1 MCSRFIGRRLPS
13 HASTDYSSEISGR
26 RASLSYDSEVPVS
39 AVGLN
44 HHLAPTERLA
54 VVSKVA
60 ADVQAELAASSLTG
74 HIVLSTCNRFEIYF
88 DSDSFHAGL
97 ETVLASIRGALP
109 FEQRELVDHFEV
121 YAGQAAVQHL
131 LEVACGLDSMVIGEA
146 EVIGQV
152 RDALKDGEAQ
162 AGASLRRLFN
172 AALTTAKAVTSRTD
186 LGAAGRSI
194 AQVGLDLISSRHF
207 GLAAARVLIVG
218 TGRYAAVVV
227 AALNRLGC
235 ADIEVYSESGRATTF
250 AATHPVRPVPEGDLL
265 ASISTAQ
272 VLVTCRGGGQADS
285 PLITAELLALA
296 RGTDSVLPIL
306 DLSLHGDVEAGAGEL
321 LNVDLIDLDEIGAH
335 APAEQTAAIIA
346 ARNLVT
352 RGVDTYLH
360 LEQGRAA
367 SPAVTAI
374 RAHVS
379 QFIEREIESAA
390 RRYDPAT
397 AAAVAHSLRRV
408 SNALL
413 HTPSLRAAE
422 FARSGDL
429 ADYSQALHTLFGIEV
444 EAKA

>member
-1 MCSRFIGRRLPS
+1 M
-13 HASTDYSSEISGR
+13 
-26 RASLSYDSEVPVS
+26 PVS

-44 HHLAPTERLA
+44 HHLAPTEQLA
-54 VVSKVA
+54 VVSKAA
-60 ADVQAELAASSLTG
+60 ADIQGRLAASGLSG
-74 HIVLSTCNRFEIYF
+74 HILLSTCNRFEVYF
-88 DSDSFHAGL
+88 DSDGFHSGL
-97 ETVLASIRGALP
+97 DTVLEAIQAALP
-109 FEQRELVDHFEV
+109 AEQRGILDQFEV
-121 YAGQAAVQHL
+121 YASQAAVQHL
-131 LEVACGLDSMVIGEA
+131 LEVASGLDSMVIGEA

-152 RDALKDGEAQ
+152 RDALKEGEAQ
-162 AGASLRRLFN
+162 ASAALIRLFN
-172 AALTTAKAVTSRTD
+172 AALTTAKAVSSRTD

-194 AQVGLDLISSRHF
+194 AQVGLDLIGSRHF
-207 GLAAARVLIVG
+207 DLAGTRVLIVG

-227 AALNRLGC
+227 AALTRLGC
-235 ADIEVYSESGRATTF
+235 SDIQVHSESGRAEAF
-250 AATHPVRPVPEGDLL
+250 AATHPVQPVPEGELGSAL
-265 ASISTAQ
+265 AGTQ
-272 VLVTCRGGGQADS
+272 VLVTCRGGGQAAA
-285 PLITAELLALA
+285 PVITAELIAATREAAPL
-296 RGTDSVLPIL
+296 LPIL
-306 DLSLHGDVEAGAGEL
+306 DLSLNGDVAAGAGEL

-390 RRYDPAT
+390 RRHDPET

-422 FARSGDL
+422 FARSGEL
-429 ADYSQALHTLFGIEV
+429 ADYSQALRTLFGIEV